1 MQQSMFGLGERV
13 LSVTQLNEYVR
24 KSLAADPMLGRVQL
38 RGEIGSFKRHTSGH
52 LYFMLKDDTARI
64 SCVMFRQH
72 AQQLA
77 LHPAEGMRVVLS
89 GQVSIFVRDGQYQ
102 FYAEKMRPDGVG
114 ELYLR
119 FEALK
124 QKLLAEGL
132 FDPARKREL
141 PLLPRVIGMVTS
153 PTGAAVRDIIRVAK
167 HRNPGAHLLLAPAKV
182 QGDGAAAEIIAGM
195 QALARIPR
203 VDVIIVGR
211 GGGSMEDLW
220 AFNEESLARAIA
232 ACPKPVI
239 SAVGHETDTT
249 ISDYV
254 ADVRAATPSAAAM
267 LAAPDIESL
276 RGGLRETAI
285 RLDSTMRSRLEQ
297 SAQRLQYQR
306 VRLASLSP
314 AGQMANWRQRLAY
327 AETGLGLQVIR
338 AWEGAH
344 QRLALLTGRLTAL
357 GPMQVLRRG
366 YAYVRQEDQTVTGAA
381 EARLGPATVTWWD
394 GSAQAELREIH
405 LEGKQDGGKEEG
417 SLL

>member
-1 MQQSMFGLGERV
+1 MFGRGERV

-24 KSLAADPMLGRVQL
+24 KSLAADPMLGRVSL

-64 SCVMFRQH
+64 NCVMFRQH
-72 AQQLA
+72 AQQLT
-77 LHPAEGMRVVLS
+77 LRPSEGMRVVLG

-124 QKLLAEGL
+124 QELLAEGL

-141 PLLPRVIGMVTS
+141 PLLPSMVGVVTS

-167 HRNPGAHLLLAPAKV
+167 HRNPGVHLLLAPAKV
-182 QGDGAAAEIIAGM
+182 QGDGAAEEVAEGM
-195 QALARIPR
+195 RALARIPE

-267 LAAPDIESL
+267 LAVPEMA
-276 RGGLRETAI
+276 GLRVGLQEAALRMRT
-285 RLDSTMRSRLEQ
+285 TMENRVEMLS
-297 SAQRLQYQR
+297 QRLTHQR
-306 VRLASLSP
+306 AMLSTLSP
-314 AGQMANWRQRLAY
+314 AGRLANWQQRLAY
-327 AETGLGLQVIR
+327 AKTTLTLTAMH
-338 AWEGAH
+338 AWEGAY
-344 QRLALLTGRLTAL
+344 QRRLQLVGRLTAL

-366 YAYVRQEDQTVTGAA
+366 YAYVSQEDGVLAGAA
-381 EARLGPATVTWWD
+381 EARLGPAEIRWWD
-394 GSAQAELREIH
+394 GSAQAELREIRP
-405 LEGKQDGGKEEG
+405 EDVQDGGEEKRNP
-417 SLL
+417 L